1 MKTKLFLSVL
11 TGAMFSVAG
20 YFILLYIDRDIALPY
35 SLACGIMFALIMF
48 PFLVVYE
55 KLQGKRYAKFEET
68 LQTPFFFKASGN
80 YQIVSEEVINGEVKT
95 VLSKLRSSTLY
106 FCEDRI
112 VLASLEEK
120 PHTVTEILLSD
131 VNKFE
136 SDEVHLNIYVK
147 GGDAFLITT
156 PEGRSIQ
163 TTLQEKG
170 WLF

>member
-1 MKTKLFLSVL
+1 
-11 TGAMFSVAG
+11 MFFAAG
-20 YFILLYIDRDIALPY
+20 YFILLYIDQEIALPY
-35 SLACGIMFALIMF
+35 SLAGGLMFALALF

-55 KLQGKRYAKFEET
+55 KLQEKRYAKFEKT
-68 LQTPFFFKASGN
+68 LPMPFFLKANGN
-80 YQIVSEEVINGEVKT
+80 YQVASEEVKNGEAKT
-95 VLSKLRSSTLY
+95 VLSKLRSGTLY

-136 SDEVHLNIYVK
+136 SDNVHLNIYVK
-147 GGDAFLITT
+147 GGFAFLITT

-163 TTLQEKG
+163 TSLQEKQ
-170 WLF
+170 WL